1 MNEGKSE
8 TTRSGMSHDTTLA
21 ERIADALLTNGFGD
35 VAARLVLRAPDG
47 RELGGWSRA
56 PIVQLVQRELE
67 NHGR

>member
-1 MNEGKSE
+1 
-8 TTRSGMSHDTTLA
+8 MSDQNPRTDTTDPTA
-21 ERIADALLTNGFGD
+21 AVAGRIADALLTNGFGD

-47 RELGGWSRA
+47 RDLGGWSRA